1 MAISSKGCLR
11 ISVLIFLTTFCFPY
25 ISYAQNTVPNRNQMI
40 EDQLQAAIDQA
51 RLEGTEQSQENF
63 HRIHDRNVQEIK
75 PLGSE
80 RTYLEGI
87 EVAVKAA
94 SNDEESTQAEF
105 LKKEENVNAAIVP
118 VGVDTNILEITSEAP
133 NSQDSRSRLKKVEL
147 ALQVAA
153 YKYNT
158 DAGFPNYYSTIYSV
172 GNEIEKKGKLYGLY
186 ASYTYR
192 RPYKVPVH
200 SWSDLSLALDRF
212 GSLPSFVRAEA
223 DLSFGQTSYDSYATG
238 KRSGYNAWQGNIR
251 LLGGYDFL
259 SQGDSFMVT
268 PYTGIGY
275 RRASDKTGGWVDWV
289 VQDYAEYEN
298 IYNYI
303 YVPVGIETLKHV
315 NTNLDFGFK
324 IEGNFVFAGNAD
336 FKLSDISGVFEGR
349 DVSTGDPVYVT
360 FKDSSVNFKTGYGF
374 KTSFK
379 IIQKFEAFNVFTEP
393 FFEYWHLAKS
403 RADVVEAVSVD
414 GSANYFSANDDGSPY
429 KSLFESSN
437 ETYEFG
443 LRLGV
448 QF

>member
-1 MAISSKGCLR
+1 MAITFKGYLR
-11 ISVLIFLTTFCFPY
+11 ISVLIFLTTCCFPY
-25 ISYAQNTVPNRNQMI
+25 ILYAQNNVPDRDQMI
-40 EDQLQAAIDQA
+40 EDQLQEAIDQA
-51 RLEGTEQSQENF
+51 RLEGAEQSQENF
-63 HRIHDRNVQEIK
+63 RRIHDRNVQEIK

-80 RTYLEGI
+80 KKFLDGI
-87 EVAVKAA
+87 EIAVEPV

-105 LKKEENVNAAIVP
+105 LKKEENVNTAIVP
-118 VGVDTNILEITSEAP
+118 VGVETNILEITPEPP
-133 NSQDSRSRLKKVEL
+133 NPQDPRSRLKKIEL

-158 DAGFPNYYSTIYSV
+158 DAGFPNNYATFYSV
-172 GNEIEKKGKLYGLY
+172 GNEIDKKGKLYGLY

-192 RPYKVPVH
+192 RPYKVSVH

-212 GSLPSFVRAEA
+212 SSLPSFIRAEA
-223 DLSFGQTSYDSYATG
+223 DLSFGQTSYDSYVTG

-275 RRASDKTGGWVDWV
+275 RRASDKTGGWVDWFI
-289 VQDYAEYEN
+289 QDYVEYEN
-298 IYNYI
+298 VYNYV
-303 YVPVGIETLKHV
+303 YVPVGVETLKHV
-315 NTNLDFGFK
+315 NTNLDLGFRV
-324 IEGNFVFAGNAD
+324 EGNFVFAGNAD
-336 FKLSDISGVFEGR
+336 FNLSDIAGTYQGR
-349 DVSTGDPVYVT
+349 VVSTGDIVQVT
-360 FKDSSVNFKTGYGF
+360 FKDSAVNFKTGYGF

-403 RADVVEAVSVD
+403 RADVVEAVSLD
-414 GSANYFSANDDGSPY
+414 GSTNYFSANDDGSPY
-429 KSLFESSN
+429 KPLFESSN